1 MTGNSMT
8 APPQPGDKEASQIP
22 SSAARW
28 NAAAW
33 ALWMV
38 PLLVICIAVVAKP
51 GNHSLTSLYQD
62 AVARWWS
69 RKTLYAGPGG
79 MNYLPQFAIFFTP
92 YYLLGQAV
100 GDILWR
106 ATAAGGLA
114 LGILLFCRAPAL
126 AGRPGAFFWVSLL
139 AMPLCLQA
147 LQFGQANAHLA
158 AALLL
163 AAWCLSAQRWW
174 AAVVFLALAT
184 AIKPLG
190 IAAIGLAWAA
200 YPRLWWRLGAGLAL
214 LLALPFAFGPPG
226 YVWSQYLACVDNL
239 RQCSAVTEHR
249 FADLN
254 GLLRTFGIAMGGQA
268 SLLVRATAGM
278 LLMILCWGF
287 ARRHPEPLRALVW
300 LGATA
305 GFLMLFNPMTE
316 ANSYAVVAPVLGLI
330 AWRSFTRG
338 ERTVGWILASVALS
352 MGLLPELLRPLF
364 GNYFAL
370 AWYPAMTLGFL
381 GLLAWL
387 ASRPPSGSHASYGA

>member
-1 MTGNSMT
+1 MT
-8 APPQPGDKEASQIP
+8 APPQPGDKEASRIP

-106 ATAAGGLA
+106 GTAAAGLA
-114 LGILLFCRAPAL
+114 LGILFFCRAPAL
-126 AGRPGAFFWVSLL
+126 AARPRAFFWVSLL

-147 LQFGQANAHLA
+147 LQFGQANAHFA

-163 AAWCLSAQRWW
+163 AAWCLSVQRWW
-174 AAVVFLALAT
+174 AAVVFLGLAT

-200 YPRLWWRLGAGLAL
+200 YPRLWWRLGIGLAL
-214 LLALPFAFGPPG
+214 LLALPFAFGPLG
-226 YVWSQYLACVDNL
+226 YVWSQYLACADNL

-268 SLLVRATAGM
+268 SLLVRATAGV
-278 LLMILCWGF
+278 LLMFLCWGF

-330 AWRSFTRG
+330 AWWNFARG
-338 ERTVGWILASVALS
+338 GRTVGWILAGVASS
-352 MGLLPELLRPLF
+352 MGLLPEPLRPLF

-387 ASRPPSGSHASYGA
+387 ASRPPSRSHASHET